1 MYAGRKVKVGVSR
14 KVIQAMT
21 PEPEVRSVFSSP
33 GPSHPE
39 VQHLNTNA
47 GVTGPYKGNSM
58 ALSVIQPKPVDV
70 GGMLRRASNRVS
82 LRSLLNQKGDRHM
95 HVLSRELLD
104 KLINQA
110 IAETVRRLRDE
121 GAMTLALTEQR
132 LASESR
138 KELAALMSRL
148 QSPAPSAPADVE
160 VYFAEDEADRALIPF
175 EGEDLDLGR
184 GLDLGSVNICASARS
199 RSTGNVLL
207 NIQRNA
213 FIDVRADGFT
223 QSLLRK
229 FGVDCVVHGD
239 RAYVIG
245 DPAFEVATA
254 FDKALKRPLKDGPG
268 STTEPEGAFIIGH
281 LLERVLGRARTPG
294 EICAYSVPAE
304 PVDADRNFIYHQGV
318 LEEAIRR
325 LGFTPRPML
334 ESHVIIQ
341 AEFKETQYTGI
352 GITCGGSTFNLCVA
366 CKGVPALTFSTSRGG
381 DWVDRNVAAA
391 LGLPLG
397 QVCAAKERGINL
409 FQPKDHLEGA
419 IAIYYRH
426 LIQYTLET
434 FQQRLHGVAGVPTF
448 RDPVDIVCAGG
459 SALIGGFLEM
469 FRQELEKIAWPME
482 IGKVRLAQ
490 NPQEAVAAGCLRAAL
505 EETRALEETPMTM
518 SPSVSVRTEPAPSR
532 SAA

>member
-1 MYAGRKVKVGVSR
+1 
-14 KVIQAMT
+14 
-21 PEPEVRSVFSSP
+21 
-33 GPSHPE
+33 
-39 VQHLNTNA
+39 
-47 GVTGPYKGNSM
+47 M
-58 ALSVIQPKPVDV
+58 ALSVIQPKPLDV

-82 LRSLLNQKGDRHM
+82 LRTLYNQQGDRHM
-95 HVLSRELLD
+95 HLLSRERLD
-104 KLINQA
+104 KLIHQA
-110 IAETVRRLRDE
+110 ISETVRRLRDE
-121 GAMTLALTEQR
+121 GAMTLALTESR

-138 KELAALMSRL
+138 KELSALMSRL
-148 QSPAPSAPADVE
+148 QQPAMPPPADE
-160 VYFAEDEADRALIPF
+160 DVYVAEDESDRVVVPF
-175 EGEDLDLGR
+175 EGVDLELGR
-184 GLDLGSVNICASARS
+184 GLDLGSANICASARV
-199 RSTGNVLL
+199 RSTGQVLL
-207 NIQRNA
+207 NVQRNA
-213 FIDVRADGFT
+213 FLDVRADGFT

-229 FGVDCVVHGD
+229 FGVECVVQGD

-254 FDKALKRPLKDGPG
+254 FDKPLRRPLKDGPG

-281 LLERVLGRARTPG
+281 LLERVLGRAQKPG

-318 LEEAIRR
+318 LEDAIRR

-381 DWVDRNVAAA
+381 DWVDRNVAMA
-391 LGLPLG
+391 LGVPIG
-397 QVCAAKERGINL
+397 QVCAAKERGLDL
-409 FQPKDHLEGA
+409 FQPKDHVEGA

-434 FQQRLHGVAGVPTF
+434 FQQRLHGAGVPTF

-459 SALIGGFLEM
+459 SALVGGFLEM
-469 FRQELEKIAWPME
+469 FTQELQKIAWPME
-482 IGKVRLAQ
+482 IGRVRLAQ
-490 NPQEAVAAGCLRAAL
+490 NPIEAVAGGCLRAAL
-505 EETRALEETPMTM
+505 DEMRALEESPMTM
-518 SPSVSVRTEPAPSR
+518 SPAVMQRTPMR
-532 SAA
+532 AAG